1 MHQPGL
7 QVDIQYT
14 CITHNFLLASSLDAS
29 YSLDSGWLFVDWF
42 LHHKLLISTN
52 SQTIY
57 AKSNLGQSYDLGPN
71 HGQHHCY
78 LLIDSTGCISVRLQA
93 TCQYQYCP
101 FAISVSRSLL
111 SKCPWRPAST
121 VRASLGPSE
130 YASWLERV
138 ASTGNRTA
146 ESSSNV

>member
-29 YSLDSGWLFVDWF
+29 CSLDSGWLFIDWF

-57 AKSNLGQSYDLGPN
+57 TKSNLGQSYDLGPN

-78 LLIDSTGCISVRLQA
+78 LLIDSTGCISARLQA
-93 TCQYQYCP
+93 ICQHQYCP
-101 FAISVSRSLL
+101 FAISVSCSLL
-111 SKCPWRPAST
+111 LKCPWRLAST
-121 VRASLGPSE
+121 MCTSLGLSE
-130 YASWLERV
+130 YALWLERV
-138 ASTGNRTA
+138 VGTGNRTA
-146 ESSSNV
+146 ESLSNV